1 MQKLPQLKPGDSVEI
16 IAPSSRCTDTR
27 LQELKAL
34 LKSWDLNCIVD
45 ERIFGDDLLCAN
57 TDEIRFEL
65 LKKALER
72 NESKA
77 IICARGG
84 YGSMRLIPRL
94 ATLTPPA
101 QAKLFVGMSDITALS
116 LYLERHW
123 HWPTLHGG
131 ASPDI
136 FSKESLRTLKA
147 FLFNE
152 VKEVSLNGRP
162 LNAQAQEVKTL
173 KATITGG
180 NLCLVQ
186 TSLATHWEI
195 DARKKFILL
204 EEVGERGYRVD
215 RMLEQ
220 LKQAGAFDEASAI
233 IFGDFLK
240 GNEPDGS
247 SLIAPVLNRF
257 AETIP
262 IPVVQIEGVG
272 HGHTNVP
279 IPLGVE
285 TQLQLGKEVKLTYCP
300 GLLRI

>member
-1 MQKLPQLKPGDSVEI
+1 MQKLPQLRPGDSVEI
-16 IAPSSRCTDTR
+16 IAPASRCTDTR
-27 LQELKAL
+27 LEELKAL
-34 LKSWDLNCIVD
+34 LKAWDLHCIVED
-45 ERIFGDDLLCAN
+45 RIFGEDLLCAN
-57 TDEIRFEL
+57 TDEMRFEL

-72 NESKA
+72 NETKA

-94 ATLTPPA
+94 AALTPPH

-136 FSKESLRTLKA
+136 FSKESLMTLKA

-152 VKEVSLNGRP
+152 VKEVSLKGRP
-162 LNAQAQEVKTL
+162 LNTQAAEVKTL
-173 KATITGG
+173 KASITGG

-186 TSLATHWEI
+186 TSLATTWEM

-220 LKQAGAFDEASAI
+220 LRQAGAFDEASAI
-233 IFGDFLK
+233 IFGDFIN
-240 GNEPDGS
+240 GNESDGS

-257 AETIP
+257 AEHLS
-262 IPVVQIEGVG
+262 IPVIQIEGIG
-272 HGHTNVP
+272 HGNTNIP
-279 IPLGVE
+279 IPLGME
-285 TQLQLGKEVKLTYCP
+285 TKLQLGKEIKLTYYP
-300 GLLRI
+300 GLGRI